1 MWRFNRRWFLLL
13 ALLAGSVVALR
24 ITQHASGPPGLTLP
38 EDDWDIP
45 RLLAHL
51 NARGLQLQA
60 IPTYKDGPLSPSA
73 FFTTVPRDWSYFS
86 RLTRNARQIEQW
98 QGIVFCGPRGPET
111 ENADVDY
118 LWDDRYFVAGH
129 FFFYGDRALL
139 QTIRDAFQEPAS

>member
-1 MWRFNRRWFLLL
+1 
-13 ALLAGSVVALR
+13 
-24 ITQHASGPPGLTLP
+24 LP

-60 IPTYKDGPLSPSA
+60 IPTHKDGPLSTSA

-98 QGIVFCGPRGPET
+98 QGIAFCGPRGPET

-118 LWDDRYFVAGH
+118 LWGDRCFVAGR

-139 QTIRDAFQEPAS
+139 KEIRAAL